1 LAITGQSRKT
11 AVGLA
16 VVGTVTVGLSLPCGL
31 AGCGQPTGKAAAATK
46 PASPADVKGAPKEA
60 ELNAVTLK
68 PEAEKRLGVATA
80 KVERKSVPRTAIYAG
95 EVTIPPGRLI
105 SVTSPFAATVLGPGE
120 GAAPPVP
127 GAVVKEGQ
135 TVFVLVPI
143 LAPEVVTTLMTQR
156 ANAAGQIEQFT
167 EQLNIAKVNRDRAE
181 DLLKK
186 QLVGPAA
193 LVDAKAQYDL
203 ASANLKTAQ
212 SNLQAL
218 DQALNAAQ
226 AGSITRV
233 TVTSPASGTVQNVHV
248 SPGQKV
254 GPNAALFEVA
264 GLDPVWVKV
273 PVFVGDMKQLAA
285 DKDATIGGLADAP
298 GAPGER
304 PGKPVVAPPAGDPL
318 AATVHVFYS
327 VANNDGLFHP
337 GERVGV
343 TLPLRGESESLT
355 VPRNSLLRDI
365 YGGAWVYEK
374 VGDHVYRRQR
384 VLVDRVVGDL
394 AVLVNGPKV
403 GAAVVTDGAAELF
416 GTEFGSK

>member
-1 LAITGQSRKT
+1 
-11 AVGLA
+11 
-16 VVGTVTVGLSLPCGL
+16 
-31 AGCGQPTGKAAAATK
+31 
-46 PASPADVKGAPKEA
+46 
-60 ELNAVTLK
+60 
-68 PEAEKRLGVATA
+68 
-80 KVERKSVPRTAIYAG
+80 
-95 EVTIPPGRLI
+95 
-105 SVTSPFAATVLGPGE
+105 
-120 GAAPPVP
+120 
-127 GAVVKEGQ
+127 
-135 TVFVLVPI
+135 
-143 LAPEVVTTLMTQR
+143 
-156 ANAAGQIEQFT
+156 
-167 EQLNIAKVNRDRAE
+167 
-181 DLLKK
+181 
-186 QLVGPAA
+186 
-193 LVDAKAQYDL
+193 
-203 ASANLKTAQ
+203 
-212 SNLQAL
+212 
-218 DQALNAAQ
+218 
-226 AGSITRV
+226 
-233 TVTSPASGTVQNVHV
+233 VQNVHV

-273 PVFVGDMKQLAA
+273 PVFVGDLKQLAA